1 MAEALRSE
9 SGGAPLRVGV
19 VGAGWMGQTHGQAWA
34 GHAARASVVAVTDVS
49 PPRAQALSERYA
61 GAGGRARVFPDL
73 ETLLAQGEVDAVD
86 VCLPHH
92 LHAEAVVAAAGA
104 GKHVLCEKPLCLSLE
119 EARTMRQALQRSG
132 TVFMAAH
139 NKLFS
144 PALLETRRLLAAG
157 DMGAVQLVRTVEA
170 DYNESLK
177 KGTPPVELPAGESPW
192 SWRRDPTRAGG
203 GELLDNGWHA
213 VYTLLALAGSRPT
226 AVSAMLGDFFI
237 HLPGAEDTAA
247 LLVSFECGAIG
258 LLMTSWA
265 FGDPPPAYEFLVSA
279 QRGSLAGTTRRLNV
293 GRHGFPPSEQVFD
306 EVSLGAQAAG
316 LMQAAARRVGLVR
329 GPRPVWHPLADTFS
343 REVGHFLDVVQRGT
357 PSVAT
362 WEDAA
367 RTLQVVLGAYRAA
380 AEGRVVT
387 LPQDPTEL

>member
-1 MAEALRSE
+1 MAEALRSKAGE
-9 SGGAPLRVGV
+9 APLRVGV

-34 GHAARASVVAVTDVS
+34 GHAPRASLVAVTDVS
-49 PPRAQALSERYA
+49 APRAQALSERYA
-61 GAGGRARVFPDL
+61 GGQARVFPDL
-73 ETLLAQGEVDAVD
+73 ETLLAEGEVDAVD

-92 LHAEAVVAAAGA
+92 LHAEAVVAAAEA
-104 GKHVLCEKPLCLSLE
+104 GKHVLCEKPLCLSLD

-144 PALLETRRLLAAG
+144 APLLETRRLLATG
-157 DMGAVQLVRTVEA
+157 DLGAVHLVRTVEA
-170 DYNESLK
+170 GYNEPLK
-177 KGTPPVELPAGESPW
+177 KGTPPMELPAGESPW

-237 HLPGAEDTAA
+237 HHPGAEDTAA
-247 LLVSFECGAIG
+247 LLVRFESGTIG
-258 LLMTSWA
+258 VLMTSWA

-279 QRGSLAGTTRRLNV
+279 QRGSLAGTARRLNV

-306 EVSLGAQAAG
+306 ELSLGAQAAG
-316 LMQAAARRVGLVR
+316 LMQAAARRAGLVR
-329 GPRPVWHPLADTFS
+329 GPRPVCHPLADTFA
-343 REVGHFLDVVQRGT
+343 REVGHFLDVVQRGA
-357 PSVAT
+357 PGLAT

-380 AEGRVVT
+380 AEERVVT

>member
-1 MAEALRSE
+1 MAEALRAE
-9 SGGAPLRVGV
+9 AGGAPLRVGV

-34 GHAARASVVAVTDVS
+34 GHAARASVVAVTDIS
-49 PPRAQALSERYA
+49 EPRARALSERVS
-61 GAGGRARVFPDL
+61 GGRARVFPDL

-104 GKHVLCEKPLCLSLE
+104 GKHVLCEKPLCLSLD
-119 EARTMRQALQRSG
+119 EARTMRQAIDGSG

-144 PALLETRRLLAAG
+144 PSMLETRRLLTAG
-157 DMGAVQLVRTVEA
+157 DLGAVHLVRTVEA
-170 DYNESLK
+170 GYNESLK
-177 KGTPPVELPAGESPW
+177 RGTPPVELPAGESPW
-192 SWRRDPTRAGG
+192 SWRRDPSRAGG

-237 HLPGAEDTAA
+237 HQPGAEDTAA
-247 LLVSFECGAIG
+247 LLVRFENGAIG
-258 LLMTSWA
+258 MLMTSWA

-279 QRGSLAGTTRRLNV
+279 QRGSLAGTARRLTV
-293 GRHGFPPSEQVFD
+293 GRHGLPPSEQAFD
-306 EVSLGAQAAG
+306 DVSLGAQAAG
-316 LMQAAARRVGLVR
+316 LMQAAARRAGLVR

-343 REVGHFLDVVQRGT
+343 REVEHFLDVIQGQAR
-357 PSVAT
+357 SVAS

-387 LPQDPTEL
+387 LPPDPTEL